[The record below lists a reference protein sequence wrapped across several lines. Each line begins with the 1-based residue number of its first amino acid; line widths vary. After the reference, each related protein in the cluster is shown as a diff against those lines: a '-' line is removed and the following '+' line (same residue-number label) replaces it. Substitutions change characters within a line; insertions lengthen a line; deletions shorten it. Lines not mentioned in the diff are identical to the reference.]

1 MSTSTIGGGNNNT
14 RVRKR
19 PTTAHHVMEDVN
31 SENSGDLNNN
41 TARSHASSSYYHPPA
56 LVQRLLPNNQPKTTV
71 ISSKQPPQSNLNN
84 TMDFAKSAP
93 KAGYLWKLGTNVKE
107 YKRRF
112 FVLKPT
118 TYLFYFLSES
128 DSEPRGCI
136 DLEKYH
142 TTVSSFQKLPDGRCR
157 FQLGIGGS
165 SRAIQLEARSHEL
178 AQEWISALSTE
189 RFSHYQQLV
198 TQKEEIICETKQQ
211 VTQLQKKVELL
222 EKIEKERDD
231 SRREAND
238 WMNKYMQLQQ
248 DVTNCLKPFCSLD
261 DEDDDLP
268 GQIESTLARLTS
280 QIHTLEEQV
289 NSSSVKMQEASSENE
304 LLNKRMQKAEKLITK
319 LWEENC
325 SSHDVISK
333 LKRERKILAKEVK
346 SLLTENAQRR
356 ENISPPQ
363 QVNRQALFLG
373 SAEKRLL
380 YELEEDIMSSLK
392 LHDKFLATSR
402 GEIVSPVVAK
412 SSHHEKTASVKPI
425 HQEDSSIA
433 APLEQVG
440 HEINAN
446 TKESPSKSSICAI
459 STLHDIRNASS
470 LLQGDDDDA
479 EEEEEEHKFIP
490 NSPIKPRL
498 LMLDNDK
505 IIDQDEGNTTGISDT
520 GCHDAV
526 GTFSSPADDLIT
538 RNNNNSILLLLD
550 EEEKTI
556 TSSKI
561 LKQISEAGCAT
572 ATLHCPLAEGSTRN
586 NNDDDV
592 VHITFYTRKI
602 GIQFQKIPLAPI
614 KKSAS
619 TSRISEDIRISEQ
632 DNSQSKN
639 SRKFRSIMD
648 LKAVAAFSNGEKPK
662 KIKNEPY
669 CQVPQPIDAVFV
681 CGFCGFDED
690 QHRSKPK
697 IGSRLI
703 AFDGISIE
711 VGKWTFD
718 SVRKAIHAREKRPLT
733 LSFRNDV
740 LTREQRDIII
750 KAATEIGDNASLT
763 SSKIWN
769 TLQPITEDWF
779 FTAPLPSM
787 ITTGK
792 SDSSSFPGDYST
804 VGSRSVSSFS
814 DAGAS
819 TATSIVSS
827 VRPLVASILSGLS
840 STASAGAERPKFQ
853 YLERDSRTR
862 SDDSNSH
869 QLDFQAGL
877 L

>member
-1 MSTSTIGGGNNNT
+1 
-14 RVRKR
+14 
-19 PTTAHHVMEDVN
+19 
-31 SENSGDLNNN
+31 
-41 TARSHASSSYYHPPA
+41 
-56 LVQRLLPNNQPKTTV
+56 
-71 ISSKQPPQSNLNN
+71 
-84 TMDFAKSAP
+84 
-93 KAGYLWKLGTNVKE
+93 
-107 YKRRF
+107 
-112 FVLKPT
+112 
-118 TYLFYFLSES
+118 
-128 DSEPRGCI
+128 
-136 DLEKYH
+136 
-142 TTVSSFQKLPDGRCR
+142 
-157 FQLGIGGS
+157 
-165 SRAIQLEARSHEL
+165 
-178 AQEWISALSTE
+178 
-189 RFSHYQQLV
+189 
-198 TQKEEIICETKQQ
+198 
-211 VTQLQKKVELL
+211 
-222 EKIEKERDD
+222 
-231 SRREAND
+231 
-238 WMNKYMQLQQ
+238 
-248 DVTNCLKPFCSLD
+248 
-261 DEDDDLP
+261 
-268 GQIESTLARLTS
+268 
-280 QIHTLEEQV
+280 
-289 NSSSVKMQEASSENE
+289 
-304 LLNKRMQKAEKLITK
+304 
-319 LWEENC
+319 
-325 SSHDVISK
+325 
-333 LKRERKILAKEVK
+333 
-346 SLLTENAQRR
+346 
-356 ENISPPQ
+356 
-363 QVNRQALFLG
+363 
-373 SAEKRLL
+373 
-380 YELEEDIMSSLK
+380 
-392 LHDKFLATSR
+392 
-402 GEIVSPVVAK
+402 
-412 SSHHEKTASVKPI
+412 
-425 HQEDSSIA
+425 
-433 APLEQVG
+433 
-440 HEINAN
+440 
-446 TKESPSKSSICAI
+446 
-459 STLHDIRNASS
+459 
-470 LLQGDDDDA
+470 
-479 EEEEEEHKFIP
+479 
-490 NSPIKPRL
+490 
-498 LMLDNDK
+498 MLDNDK